1 MINFLLFILFATI
14 YSCQFKQEN
23 DIQTT
28 NIDRTLQS
36 KVTSIL
42 ENKLSELNALS
53 GQAIKLME
61 VQIKLF

>member
-1 MINFLLFILFATI
+1 MLGGIC
-14 YSCQFKQEN
+14 SCDLQEKE
-23 DIQTT
+23 TT
-28 NIDRTLQS
+28 YISNLDRTLQS
-36 KVTSIL
+36 KVTFIL